1 MKTTISQ
8 LITTAL
14 KYRTIRVKIRNAT
27 STLNPVDIVT
37 PVGISD
43 IKEEWIKKVQ
53 NGVFTNP
60 HFEYNQELLD
70 NAIALRPELE
80 KLRSELNSLPAP
92 GDYASQFIL
101 EQIGIVLEDGI
112 GTTYLAEAIK
122 NGRDNDSADIIAQKY
137 GLPSDESVSNAIE
150 IVLNNDAK
158 NKFEHDIKQNHPYPQ
173 TNLDV
178 LNGKKLEAKEIKDI
192 FEWTMKSYPM
202 AESWPVVIT
211 DRCTSIDVRDKSSY
225 GHPVIVIPENRKVTG
240 MELAKLAGHEIECHW
255 RCSVNAGL
263 IGCLKADDEL
273 LYEGLAAVKDKNFS
287 RRYLEKFE
295 INSVYYILAMHEAM
309 SGYSFEKV
317 AKIIYDYLP
326 ECLGDKKAA
335 ITWRYTY
342 RVFRGITNPE
352 NPDGYAF
359 TKDRAYYEGWRYAR
373 DLIDEG
379 KEAYLNFSTLGR
391 KSIERLMDLID
402 VEDIEAHVVNDRNLQ
417 EKSLEKILR
426 CLNYNG
432 SN

>member
-8 LITTAL
+8 LVTTAL
-14 KYRTIRVKIRNAT
+14 KYRTIRVKIRSAT

-80 KLRSELNSLPAP
+80 KLRSELSSLPAP
-92 GDYASQFIL
+92 DDYASQFIL
-101 EQIGIVLEDGI
+101 EQIGTVLEDGI

-173 TNLDV
+173 VNLDV
-178 LNGKKLEAKEIKDI
+178 LNGKKLEAKEIKDL
-192 FEWTMKSYPM
+192 FEWTMKGYPM

-211 DRCTSIDVRDKSSY
+211 DPD
-225 GHPVIVIPENRKVTG
+225 
-240 MELAKLAGHEIECHW
+240 M
-255 RCSVNAGL
+255 
-263 IGCLKADDEL
+263 
-273 LYEGLAAVKDKNFS
+273 
-287 RRYLEKFE
+287 YL
-295 INSVYYILAMHEAM
+295 
-309 SGYSFEKV
+309 
-317 AKIIYDYLP
+317 
-326 ECLGDKKAA
+326 
-335 ITWRYTY
+335 
-342 RVFRGITNPE
+342 
-352 NPDGYAF
+352 
-359 TKDRAYYEGWRYAR
+359 
-373 DLIDEG
+373 
-379 KEAYLNFSTLGR
+379 
-391 KSIERLMDLID
+391 
-402 VEDIEAHVVNDRNLQ
+402 
-417 EKSLEKILR
+417 
-426 CLNYNG
+426 
-432 SN
+432 